1 VNGGETK
8 VQVNN
13 GIVTLRGK
21 ATSAAQKDLTTEYA
35 NEPFNERVRTP
46 MSERGK
52 NREKLESLLDKWNAE
67 FDKLE
72 AKIRASADPK
82 VYYDEQITVLRQH
95 NHNAKN

>member
-1 VNGGETK
+1 
-8 VQVNN
+8 
-13 GIVTLRGK
+13 
-21 ATSAAQKDLTTEYA
+21 
-35 NEPFNERVRTP
+35 

-72 AKIRASADPK
+72 AKIRKAGADPK